1 MQVILWDTRK
11 LDASKDFAGGYGVGQ
26 YHGLGGPRG
35 WLIRRMYKRDY
46 RPVSLNFAYLGA
58 IFRKLGHEV
67 SFVEDGSPPP
77 ADLYVFNPS
86 LITLDI
92 ERKTIQQVRT
102 KYPQAKV
109 LVTGLTGYALPE
121 AFADLGVTIVKGEAE
136 QLLWKLDEVLNSEE
150 PVVEVGSV
158 KDLDALPWPD
168 WSLFD
173 HWKFRIGYDFWKFPT
188 ALIQQSRGCT
198 FSCNYCPYII
208 VENSTR
214 FRSPEHVVAEMND
227 GMKRYGFKSFK
238 FRDPLFGLDRKRVL
252 RLAELIGHLPR
263 KIQFSIE
270 GRIDLLRTETL
281 EALKEVG
288 LTSITV
294 GIETPDEGT
303 LRQYKRAPIND
314 DRQRQFVAQCR
325 EMGIR
330 TVAGFM
336 IGFPDDTA
344 SDIRAV
350 LRYAKLV
357 NPTYAN
363 FNVVTPYPG
372 TEFFAEVKDEIADF
386 DFSKYTVYTPVMKY
400 KNLTRE
406 EVHQLHA
413 KCFTSYYFR
422 WPYLKDNAHLLW
434 PALRKF
440 SSKREAATPPP
451 SDKSHTTP
459 KRPHGLTVLQDRPEL
474 RKDGPHNRTQNTRID
489 DPKSNA

>member
-26 YHGLGGPRG
+26 YHGHGGPRG
-35 WLIRRMYKRDY
+35 WLIRHMYKRDY

-58 IFRKLGHEV
+58 IFRKLGHQV
-67 SFVEDGSPPP
+67 AFVEDGTPPE
-77 ADLYVFNPS
+77 ADLFVFNPS

-92 ERKTIQQVRT
+92 ERKAIQQVRAR
-102 KYPQAKV
+102 YPQAKV
-109 LVTGLTGYALPE
+109 LITGLVGYTLPE

-136 QLLWKLDEVLNSEE
+136 QLLWKLDEVMDAEE

-263 KIQFSIE
+263 KVQFSIE
-270 GRIDLLRTETL
+270 GRIDILRPETL
-281 EALKEVG
+281 QVLKDVG

-294 GIETPDEGT
+294 GIETPDENT

-314 DRQRQFVAQCR
+314 DKQREFVARCR

-344 SDIRAV
+344 SDIRGV
-350 LRYAKLV
+350 LKYAKAV

-363 FNVVTPYPG
+363 FNIVTPYPG
-372 TEFFAEVKDEIADF
+372 TEFFNEVKDEIADF

-406 EVHQLHA
+406 EVLRLHA

-422 WPYLKDNAHLLW
+422 WQYLKDNAQLLW
-434 PALRKF
+434 PALQKLDRK
-440 SSKREAATPPP
+440 SDTAVRPP
-451 SDKSHTTP
+451 SDKSHATP
-459 KRPHGLTVLQDRPEL
+459 KRPHGLTILQDHPEL
-474 RKDGPHNRTQNTRID
+474 RKDGPHNRAQSTKNN
-489 DPKSNA
+489 DPKSSA

>member
-11 LDASKDFAGGYGVGQ
+11 LDVSKDFAGGYGVGQ

-67 SFVEDGSPPP
+67 SFVEDGSPPA

-92 ERKTIQQVRT
+92 ERKTIQQVRA
-102 KYPQAKV
+102 KYPQAKI
-109 LVTGLTGYALPE
+109 LITGLVGYTLPE

-136 QLLWKLDEVLNSEE
+136 QLLWKLDEVLTSEA

-270 GRIDLLRTETL
+270 GRIDLLRPETL
-281 EALKEVG
+281 QALKEVG

-314 DRQRQFVAQCR
+314 DRQREFVAQCR
-325 EMGIR
+325 DMGIR

-350 LRYAKLV
+350 LRYAKVV

-363 FNVVTPYPG
+363 FNIVTPYPG

-386 DFSKYTVYTPVMKY
+386 DFSKYTVYSPVMKY

-406 EVHQLHA
+406 EVQQLHA

-422 WPYLKDNAHLLW
+422 WPYLKDNAQLLW

-440 SSKREAATPPP
+440 RSSDEATTPPP
-451 SDKSHTTP
+451 SDKSHATP

-474 RKDGPHNRTQNTRID
+474 RKDGPHNRTQNTRTN